1 MDLNLFKCE
10 LILLIQQNNFMHW
23 SYHDSVS
30 QKISNA
36 ILDSTFGINLA

>member
-10 LILLIQQNNFMHW
+10 LILLIQQNNFIYW
-23 SYHDSVS
+23 SYHDLVS

-36 ILDSTFGINLA
+36 ILDYTFGINSA